1 MARLDLPPGDGAEI
15 ERVWALRPEMGKA
28 LQDLSIAVYAN
39 SILSPRVREA
49 ARMRVAEINDCLVC
63 QRWRVPELADHGVT
77 EELYAHVSE
86 YATHEEYSEA
96 ERLAI
101 EYAERFALNHKSI
114 DDEFFDRLRTQFTD
128 PEILDLSI
136 CVGNWVAFGRVTML
150 LDLDEACGV
159 RHRTQ

>member
-15 ERVWALRPEMGKA
+15 ERVWALCPEMGKA
-28 LQDLSIAVYAN
+28 VQDLSIAVYAN

-86 YATHEEYSEA
+86 YATH
-96 ERLAI
+96 
-101 EYAERFALNHKSI
+101 KSI

>member
-1 MARLDLPPGDGAEI
+1 
-15 ERVWALRPEMGKA
+15 V
-28 LQDLSIAVYAN
+28 QDLSIAVYAN